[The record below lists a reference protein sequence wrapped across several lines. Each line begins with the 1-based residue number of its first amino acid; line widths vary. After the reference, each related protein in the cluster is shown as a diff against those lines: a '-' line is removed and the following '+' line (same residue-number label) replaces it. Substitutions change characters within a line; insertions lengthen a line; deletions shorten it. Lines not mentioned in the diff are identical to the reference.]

1 MKTAKLLLAGA
12 ALFALP
18 LSTAPASALT
28 IVLNNTGGVENNTQA
43 YAGFVAAAQFWES
56 VFTNDATIRL
66 DVGFGGLPE
75 NVLGSTGS
83 NSAGALVEPFLNA
96 LRASG
101 TSNLDAQAV
110 FPNLVASQVDND
122 DGTDILGVNALI
134 SAPNANGGGV
144 ATPLVRTLDA
154 DGSANNFVLDVN
166 TAVLKAV
173 GLIGD
178 DGSADGSVTFSDEFA
193 FDFDPTDGIA
203 TGAFDFVGIA
213 IHEIGHALGFVS
225 GVDTYDFVGGNP
237 DLVLGDG
244 TLFADLDL
252 NPFRIASPLD
262 LFRYSEL
269 SAQLG
274 IVDWAVGGEDGEAPF
289 FSLDGGAT
297 NFFGDAF
304 FSTGDFLGD
313 GRQAS
318 HWRDVGAG
326 EVQRGIMDPTISRGT
341 NSIITGLDLAAFDA
355 IGFNLN
361 FDVLANPDFA
371 FNTNNINVAA
381 VPEPATWAFMIFGFG
396 LVGSALRR
404 RRKSVAELPALA

>member
-1 MKTAKLLLAGA
+1 MKSAKLLLAGA

-28 IVLNNTGGVENNTQA
+28 IVLNNDGGVESNTRA
-43 YAGFVAAAQFWES
+43 FAGFTAAARFWES
-56 VFTNDATIRL
+56 VFTNDATININ
-66 DVGFGGLPE
+66 VGFQALRPG
-75 NVLGSTGS
+75 VLAQAGSS
-83 NSAGALVEPFLNA
+83 SAGVEVEQFLNA
-96 LRASG
+96 LQATG
-101 TSNLDAQAV
+101 TTNLDSQAV
-110 FPNLVASQVDND
+110 FPNLVASQFDND
-122 DGTDILGVNALI
+122 DGSDVLGVNALI

-144 ATPLVRTLDA
+144 AVPLSRTLDA
-154 DGSANNFVLDVN
+154 DGSANNVVLDAN
-166 TAVLKAV
+166 TANLKAV
-173 GLIGD
+173 GLLGN
-178 DGSADGSVTFSDEFA
+178 DGSSDASITFSNEFD

-203 TGAFDFVGIA
+203 AGAFDFVGIA

-237 DLVLGDG
+237 EIPFGDG
-244 TLFADLDL
+244 TFADLDL

-274 IVDWAVGGEDGEAPF
+274 VVDWAVGGEDGEAPF
-289 FSLDGGAT
+289 FSIDGGAT
-297 NFFGDAF
+297 NLFGDAF
-304 FSTGDFLGD
+304 FSTGSFLGD

-326 EVQRGIMDPTISRGT
+326 EVQRGIMDPTLARGT

-355 IGFNLN
+355 TGWNLD

-371 FNTNNINVAA
+371 FNTNNINVSA

-396 LVGSALRR
+396 MVGSALRR
-404 RRKSVAELPALA
+404 RRKSVAELPAIA

>member
-1 MKTAKLLLAGA
+1 MKSAKLLLAGA

-18 LSTAPASALT
+18 LSTAPVSALT
-28 IVLNNTGGVENNTQA
+28 IVLNNGGGVESNTQA
-43 YAGFVAAAQFWES
+43 FAGFTAAARYWES
-56 VFTNDATIRL
+56 VFTNDVTVNI
-66 DVGFGGLPE
+66 DVGFLALAP
-75 NVLGSTGS
+75 NVLAQAGSS
-83 NSAGALVEPFLNA
+83 SAGVEVEQFLNA
-96 LRASG
+96 LQATG
-101 TSNLDAQAV
+101 TTNLDSQAV
-110 FPNLVASQVDND
+110 FPNLVASQFDND
-122 DGTDILGVNALI
+122 DGSDVLGVNALI

-144 ATPLVRTLDA
+144 AVPLSRTLDA
-154 DGSANNFVLDVN
+154 DGSANNVVLDAN
-166 TAVLKAV
+166 TANLKAV
-173 GLIGD
+173 GLLGN
-178 DGSADGSVTFSDEFA
+178 DGSSDASITFSNEFD

-203 TGAFDFVGIA
+203 AGAFDFVGIA

-237 DLVLGDG
+237 DIPFGDG
-244 TLFADLDL
+244 TFADLDL

-274 IVDWAVGGEDGEAPF
+274 VVDWAVGGEDGEAPF

-326 EVQRGIMDPTISRGT
+326 EVQRGILDPTLARGT

-355 IGFNLN
+355 TGWNLN
-361 FDVLANPDFA
+361 FDVLANSDYA
-371 FNTNNINVAA
+371 FNTNNINVSA

-396 LVGSALRR
+396 MVGSALRR
-404 RRKSVAELPALA
+404 RRKSVAELPAIA